1 MFGHMPEL
9 LIILALA
16 LIVFGPDKLPE
27 VASTVGKA
35 VREVRSA
42 LESATHPEDHEV
54 PEDFSSYYYESLAR
68 AGEEIPEADVEG
80 GPSHYPF
87 EEDPEVEAEH
97 PEPIPI
103 RADRPDVFPDD
114 VEAEPPPPD
123 APGEFPAAAEAEIE
137 SPAKKPVE

>member
-42 LESATHPEDHEV
+42 LETATHPEDHEV
-54 PEDFSSYYYESLAR
+54 PEDFSTYYYESLAR
-68 AGEEIPEADVEG
+68 VGEDVPEEEEG
-80 GPSHYPF
+80 GPDYYPLV
-87 EEDPEVEAEH
+87 EDDESEGDQL
-97 PEPIPI
+97 EPIPI
-103 RADRPDVFPDD
+103 RSDTPEAAADEVEEVAPVPPVEGKASPGQAVPDTP
-114 VEAEPPPPD
+114 E
-123 APGEFPAAAEAEIE
+123 PGE
-137 SPAKKPVE
+137 